1 MNLAPALT
9 WLQLFPRGI
18 GVACDTGPSWFA
30 HLLGRRTGVNE
41 EIPPKLLAVWEK
53 KWAELADLPRWD
65 GLAAINCR
73 DISNAKLESA
83 GFTYVRRFAI
93 IPNLQNPRWFISLD
107 SPRAAAASFNLYTP
121 ARASARIKRKAAKW
135 AALMRLPIWYRD
147 QIVIASR
154 QPPPLERKL
163 SQLFPGTQLRLG
175 LSAGAPEPARNR
187 KASGAIMAPDGTIVG
202 FVKIA
207 GSDISRG
214 IMEHEVEILTALADR
229 TRLKFSAPKLLFAG
243 EVDGRFLTVQT
254 PLAGGPAV
262 AKMTPAHLRFLESLR
277 SGEIK
282 PAGSTRMVTML
293 RDRIAALPE
302 AHPEL
307 TATLEQF
314 LPTLE
319 STQVPSTIVHGD
331 FAPWNL
337 RIHRGTISAFDWEYG
352 ELDGLPLIDET
363 HYTLQ
368 LGYLLNNWDF
378 DRAHRCLLDL
388 AASKPMGLAA
398 EQVQA
403 IQAMYLLDN
412 IVRLFGE
419 GYDGEHDMVLWYR
432 QLLDRIETTA
442 RERQAVLV

>member
-1 MNLAPALT
+1 MNLPPGLT

-30 HLLGRRTGVNE
+30 HLLGKRTGVNE
-41 EIPPKLLAVWEK
+41 GAPPKVLVVWNK
-53 KWAELADLPRWD
+53 TWGELADLPRWD
-65 GLAAINCR
+65 GIAAINCR
-73 DISNAKLESA
+73 DITPARLEAA
-83 GFTYVRRFAI
+83 GFSYVRRFAI

-107 SPRAAAASFNLYTP
+107 SPRVSAASFNLYTP
-121 ARASARIKRKAAKW
+121 ARASARLKRMAAKW

-147 QIVIASR
+147 QIIIASR

-163 SQLFPGTQLRLG
+163 AQLFPGTQLRLG

-187 KASGAIMAPDGTIVG
+187 KASGAIMAPNGTIVG
-202 FVKIA
+202 FVKIS

-214 IMEHEVEILTALADR
+214 IMEHEAEILTSLADR

-243 EVDGRFLTVQT
+243 EVDGRFLTIQT
-254 PLAGGPAV
+254 PLPGGPAV
-262 AKMTPAHLRFLESLR
+262 AKMTPQHLKFLESLR

-282 PAGSTRMVTML
+282 PAAATRMVSTL
-293 RDRIAALPE
+293 RERIAALPTS
-302 AHPEL
+302 HPEL
-307 TATLEQF
+307 GATLEQF

-337 RIHRGTISAFDWEYG
+337 RLHQGVISAFDWEYG
-352 ELDGLPLIDET
+352 ELDGLPLVDET

-368 LGYLLNNWDF
+368 LGYLLNNWDLA
-378 DRAHRCLLDL
+378 RAHQCLLDL
-388 AASKPMGLAA
+388 AAARPMGLAA
-398 EQVQA
+398 EQVHA

-412 IVRLFGE
+412 IVRLYGE
-419 GYDGEHDMVLWYR
+419 GYDAEHDMMLWYR
-432 QLLDRIETTA
+432 QLLDRIESRA
-442 RERQAVLV
+442 RQAQAVLV